1 MESPRTQSTVYVE
14 TTIFSYLTAHPSGN
28 LVTAAHQRIT
38 AEWWRTAAIRHRLV
52 SSAVVTREARAGNAS
67 MAERR
72 RVLLAD
78 IPLLEVTVEAND
90 LARALL
96 TAGLLPADAGAD
108 ALHVAV
114 AAVNRVDYLATWNLR
129 HLAGAVVRR
138 RIEHALRWRGF
149 DPPTLCTPEELLAD
163 SPTAGDLDAS

>member
-1 MESPRTQSTVYVE
+1 MRQQSKVRC
-14 TTIFSYLTAHPSGN
+14 SG
-28 LVTAAHQRIT
+28 R
-38 AEWWRTAAIRHRLV
+38 AICGWL
-52 SSAVVTREARAGNAS
+52 VTREARAANAK

-72 RVLLAD
+72 RVLPAD
-78 IPLLEVTVEAND
+78 IPLVEVTVEANN
-90 LARALL
+90 LARAPL
-96 TAGLLPADAGAD
+96 TAGLLPADGGAD

-114 AAVNRVDYLATWNLR
+114 AAVNRVDDRATWNLR

-138 RIEHALRWRGF
+138 RIEHALRGRGF